1 MEIVALDV
9 APISYPN
16 SRPPKAGKRNLRF
29 FKHVLGK
36 STSRAPI
43 LYFIVFSPGKSITYF
58 LSKEVS
64 IAQLI
69 KDLLSKIQGWILNM
83 K

>member
-29 FKHVLGK
+29 FKHALVK

-43 LYFIVFSPGKSITYF
+43 LYFIVFSLGKSITF
-58 LSKEVS
+58 FFFEEAS
-64 IAQLI
+64 IAQ
-69 KDLLSKIQGWILNM
+69 
-83 K
+83 